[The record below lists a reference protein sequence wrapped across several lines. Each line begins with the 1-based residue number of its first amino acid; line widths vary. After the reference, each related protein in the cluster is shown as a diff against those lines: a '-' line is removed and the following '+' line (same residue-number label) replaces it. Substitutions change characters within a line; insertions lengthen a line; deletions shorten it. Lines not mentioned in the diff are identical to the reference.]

1 MSDAFFC
8 DRCGR
13 AFPWRTKR
21 RIFAKGFEW
30 ECGEGG
36 NNEVKDICNN
46 CLDDL
51 RKFMNDGNKNR
62 TDIAGKEGNA

>member
-13 AFPWRTKR
+13 AFRWNTKK
-21 RIFAKGFEW
+21 RIFAKEFAW
-30 ECGEGG
+30 KCGVGG
-36 NNEVKDICNN
+36 GNEVKDICDD

-51 RKFMNDGNKNR
+51 RKFMNVFKD
-62 TDIAGKEGNA
+62 KEAPND